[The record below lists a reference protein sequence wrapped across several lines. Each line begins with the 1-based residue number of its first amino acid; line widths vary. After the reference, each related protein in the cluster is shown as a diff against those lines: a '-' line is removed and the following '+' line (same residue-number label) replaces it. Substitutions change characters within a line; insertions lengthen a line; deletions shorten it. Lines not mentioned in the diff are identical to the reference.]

1 MTRTDHCRSRQ
12 FYCAFPSAGV
22 EIYTIGFTKKS
33 AREFFDILKG
43 AGIKRLIDIRLHN
56 SSQLAGF
63 TKQDDLAFF
72 LQDICGAEYIHKPI
86 LSPTKE
92 IMDGYKK
99 KKITWEEYERRFRSL
114 MNERRVGEILDKGLF
129 DTPTVLLCSEP
140 TPDRCH
146 RRLVAEYL
154 QEKWGDVTIIH
165 L

>member
-1 MTRTDHCRSRQ
+1 MD
-12 FYCAFPSAGV
+12 
-22 EIYTIGFTKKS
+22 IYTIGFTKKS
-33 AREFFDILKG
+33 AEEFFHILKE
-43 AGIKRLIDIRLHN
+43 AGIKRLIDIRLNN

-72 LQDICGAEYIHKPI
+72 LREICGAEYLHQPM

-99 KKITWEEYERRFRSL
+99 NGITWEEYERRFTAL
-114 MNERRVGEILDKGLF
+114 LNERRVEEILDKALF

-140 TPDRCH
+140 KADKCH

-154 QEKWGDVTIIH
+154 KEKWGGIAIIH